1 MLTKSEKSFSFLF
14 VILLAFEIATSS
26 FESISN
32 LNYFAKPAL
41 LISLIFFFWKHSSHM
56 EKKIKIMIFLALIF
70 SLLGDILLMFVSQSP
85 NYFIGGLVAFLT
97 AHIFYVLVFLK
108 HRNRSKNSIV
118 FIGLMFAYG
127 VLLFSLLQDGLGD
140 MLIPVLLY
148 MMVILSMAI
157 TAFLRE
163 GKVVKNNYNLVF
175 VGAVLFMISDS
186 ILALNKFYQP
196 LPFTNFSIMFTYAFA
211 QLFIVFGLLKQ
222 R

>member
-14 VILLAFEIATSS
+14 VILLALEIATSS
-26 FESISN
+26 FESLSD
-32 LNYFAKPAL
+32 LNYLAKPAL
-41 LISLIFFFWKHSSHM
+41 LISLIFYFRKQSSHLD
-56 EKKIKIMIFLALIF
+56 KKMRLMIFLALIF
-70 SLLGDILLMFVSQSP
+70 SLIGDILLMFVSLSA

-97 AHIFYVLVFLK
+97 AHIFYVLIFLK
-108 HRNRSKNSIV
+108 QRNPSKNGLF
-118 FIGLMFAYG
+118 FIGLMLAYG
-127 VLLFSLLQDGLGD
+127 AILFYFLKDGLGD
-140 MLIPVLLY
+140 MLIPVIVY
-148 MMVILSMAI
+148 MLVILSMAT

-163 GKVVKNNYNLVF
+163 GKVVKNNYILVF
-175 VGAVLFMISDS
+175 TGAILFMISDS